1 MRFTV
6 LGASGFI
13 GRNLVPR
20 LRDEGHDV
28 FAPARNDERC
38 FRGFLGHVIYCI
50 GLTADFRNRPFDTVR
65 AHVSVLADVLERA
78 DFTSLLYLS
87 STRVYASASET
98 SETAALPV
106 TTVEP
111 SDLYNLSKLM
121 GESLCLNSG
130 RTGTRAARLSNVVGF
145 DPESNNFLPAL
156 IREAL
161 AGTITLRSALDSAK
175 DYVALDDVLTILPRI
190 AVAGIEPV
198 YNVASGRNVRN
209 GDLTKRLEALTGCS
223 VRLAEPAPA
232 QSFPPVRIERLCQEF
247 GFSPSDPFERLA
259 DLVAD
264 YRRDRDARLAG
275 RRGDPR

>member
-13 GRNLVPR
+13 GRNLASR

-28 FAPARNDERC
+28 FAPARNDEGR
-38 FRGFLGHVIYCI
+38 FRNVLGHVIYCI
-50 GLTADFRNRPFDTVR
+50 GLTADFRKRPFDTVR
-65 AHVSVLADVLERA
+65 AHVSVLSDVLERA

-87 STRVYASASET
+87 STRVYANATET
-98 SETAALPV
+98 SETMALPIR
-106 TTVEP
+106 TVEP

-130 RTGTRAARLSNVVGF
+130 RNGMRIARLSNVVGF
-145 DPESNNFLPAL
+145 DPDSDNFLPTL

-161 AGTITLRSALDSAK
+161 AGTITLRSALDSSK
-175 DYVALDDVLTILPRI
+175 DYVALEDVLAILPRI
-190 AVAGIEPV
+190 AVEGLQPI
-198 YNVASGRNVRN
+198 YNVASGRNLRN

-223 VRLAEPAPA
+223 VRIAEPASV

-247 GFSPSDPFERLA
+247 RFSPSDPLERLP
-259 DLVAD
+259 DLVAA
-264 YRRDRDARLAG
+264 YRRVRDARVAG
-275 RRGDPR
+275 RTGDPQ